1 MSIRL
6 LNLHKPDRFN
16 QGLSFLRMA
25 GAGLF
30 LMLLI
35 CGTALAQDNEI
46 TGTVTSDEGETLP
59 GVTILLQGTDRGT
72 TTNLDGTYTIMAP
85 PDGVLVFS
93 FVGFVSREVNI
104 EDRTEIDVQLTERV
118 AELDELIVTG
128 YSVQRR
134 GDITGSISTANVD
147 NIASQTSSSA
157 LQRLDGA
164 VSGVTV
170 QTSGSPGARST
181 VRIRGISSFQNNDP
195 LYIIDGTPVQDDFA
209 NWLNPKDIESIQVLK
224 DASAASIYG
233 SRANNGVIIIET
245 KKGQRGGVPQVSVDL
260 RTGVSSPVGG
270 YDDFLILDALEYH
283 EVVRRSNLNAGE
295 DVPENIY
302 GDPNNP
308 SIPNYIWPNDGES
321 QTNDLGQFGFT
332 ESDYLYGDPDNINQQ
347 FMPASRGTN
356 WWDEVFGTGVASDMN
371 LAVSGG
377 GDNNRYNVS
386 FNYFDQEGTARDNRF
401 QRGTIR
407 VNTEFDIGR
416 ITIGENLSLARDE
429 SYGGIDLGGGA
440 ENTIVGKNIL
450 TQPVVPVFDV
460 GGNFASGKANG
471 LGNNSN
477 PVKLGDSNKNDVN
490 ANNRIFGNAFA
501 RGELIEDQLLVTS
514 RFGFNLGNT
523 SFTAFAPIFPE
534 NSEPNFINGFS
545 EGRNEFQEWTWSNT
559 LNYINTF
566 AQSHS
571 VTVLAGQEVT
581 QEESRFI
588 TSSFN
593 DLINTSLNSRYIQ
606 DALGDPDTKNTST
619 SGGESTLLSFFG
631 KVDYNFDD
639 RYHLSFTVRRDG
651 SSRFGVD
658 NRWGTFPAAS
668 AGWRVSGES
677 FMDDFDIIS
686 NLMVRAG
693 WGITGNQSIPTG
705 RLFDQFGG
713 ATGQTFYNIT
723 GSGSSIATG
732 YRNTEIGNSSLKWE
746 ENESANLGVD
756 LELYEGQFNFT
767 FDVFQ
772 REVDNLLYDPALP
785 ASAGQAA
792 PPIQNVGKMRNR
804 GFDFNVGYRGT
815 INDDLIWNV
824 NFNGSHYKNEILR
837 IDGDQ
842 EFFSGPI
849 SGRGATISR
858 NYVGESIGSFFGMQA
873 DGIFQNWDEVD
884 AHADQDGARPGRM
897 RFADTNGD
905 GVVNA
910 DDRTVIGNPHAD
922 FTGGLDFGARYK
934 NWDLQTSIFGSFG
947 NEIFDVQKEFYVF
960 RLFNTNV
967 RRDVLDKS
975 AVLNI
980 DGPAVVKDERVAN
993 AEVTNSDAEYPRLD
1007 QNDSFS
1013 DEFSSFYVED
1023 GSYVRMRNLQIGYNI
1038 PPGTLPGVQ
1047 NMRIYVQG
1055 ENLFTI
1061 TGYSSVDPSLPASN
1075 VSGPAGNER
1084 DQTIGVDRGTYPSN
1098 RTFSIGISATF

>member
-1 MSIRL
+1 MYIRG
-6 LNLHKPDRFN
+6 KIFDIRDRIHQF
-16 QGLSFLRMA
+16 LSHVKKT
-25 GAGLF
+25 GAGL
-30 LMLLI
+30 LLLI
-35 CGTALAQDNEI
+35 LFCGTAVGQDIEV
-46 TGTVTSDEGETLP
+46 TGTVTSDAGETLP
-59 GVTILLQGTDRGT
+59 GVTILLQGTERGT
-72 TTNLDGTYTIMAP
+72 TTDLDGTYTIMTP
-85 PDGVLVFS
+85 SDGVLVFS
-93 FVGFVSREVNI
+93 FIGFVGRNINI
-104 EDRTEIDVQLTERV
+104 EGRTEIDVQLTERV

-147 NIASQTSSSA
+147 NIANQTSSSA
-157 LQRLDGA
+157 LQRLDGS

-181 VRIRGISSFQNNDP
+181 VRIRGVSSFQNNDP
-195 LYIIDGTPVQDDFA
+195 LYIIDGTPVEDDFA

-233 SRANNGVIIIET
+233 ARANNGVIIIET
-245 KKGQRGGVPQVSVDL
+245 KKGQEGAPQLSVDL
-260 RTGVSSPVGG
+260 RTGISSPVGG

-283 EVVRRSNLNAGE
+283 DVVRRGSLNAGVS
-295 DVPENIY
+295 VPTNIY
-302 GDPNNP
+302 GDPGNP
-308 SIPNYIWPNDGES
+308 SIPSYIWPNNPEAG
-321 QTNDLGQFGFT
+321 QTNSLTPFGIT
-332 ESDYLYGDPDNINQQ
+332 ENDYLYGDPGNINQQ
-347 FMPASRGTN
+347 IMPASRGTN
-356 WWDEVFGTGVASDMN
+356 WWDEVFGTAVSSDMN
-371 LAVSGG
+371 VAVSGG

-429 SYGGIDLGGGA
+429 SYGGIDLGGDA
-440 ENTIVGKNIL
+440 EDTIIGKNIL
-450 TQPVVPVFDV
+450 SQPIVPVRDI
-460 GGNFASGKANG
+460 GGNFASGKAVG

-477 PVKLGDSNKNDVN
+477 PVKIASSNRNDIN

-501 RGELIEDQLLVTS
+501 RAEIISDQLLINS

-523 SFTAFAPIFPE
+523 TFTAFAPIFPE
-534 NSEPNFINGFS
+534 DSEPNFVNGFS

-566 AQSHS
+566 AQSHNL
-571 VTVLAGQEVT
+571 TVLAGQEVT
-581 QEESRFI
+581 KTESRFI
-588 TSSFN
+588 TSSMN
-593 DLINTSLNSRYIQ
+593 AYINTSLNSRYIQ

-631 KVDYNFDD
+631 KADYNFDD
-639 RYHLSFTVRRDG
+639 RYHLSFTIRRDG
-651 SSRFGVD
+651 SSRFGED
-658 NRWGTFPAAS
+658 NRWGVFPAAS
-668 AGWRVSGES
+668 AGWRVSRES
-677 FMDDFDIIS
+677 FMDSADFIS
-686 NLMVRAG
+686 NLMVRFG

-713 ATGQTFYNIT
+713 STGTTFYDIT
-723 GSGSSIATG
+723 GTGSSIVSG
-732 YRNTEIGNSSLKWE
+732 FRSTEIGNRNLRWE
-746 ENESANLGVD
+746 ENESYNLGVD

-772 REVDNLLYDPALP
+772 REVDDLLFNPPLP
-785 ASAGQAA
+785 ATAGQAA

-804 GFDFNVGYRGT
+804 GFDFSVGYRGS
-815 INDDLIWNV
+815 ISEDLIWNV
-824 NFNGSHYKNEILR
+824 NFNGTHYKNEILR
-837 IDGDQ
+837 IDGDL

-858 NYVGESIGSFFGMQA
+858 NYVGQPIGAFFGMQA

-884 AHADQDGARPGRM
+884 AHASQDGARPGRM
-897 RFADTNGD
+897 RFMDTNGD
-905 GVVNA
+905 GQVTA
-910 DDRTVIGNPHAD
+910 ADRTVIGNPHPD
-922 FTGGLDFGARYK
+922 FIGGLDLGARWK
-934 NWDLQTSIFGSFG
+934 NWDLQTSFFGSFG

-967 RRDVLDKS
+967 RRDVLDDS

-980 DGPAVVKDERVAN
+980 DGPAVVNNQRVTN
-993 AEVTNSDAEYPRLD
+993 AEVTNSDAKYPRLD
-1007 QNDSFS
+1007 DNDTFS
-1013 DEFSSFYVED
+1013 SEFSSFYVED
-1023 GSYVRMRNLQIGYNI
+1023 GSYVRMRTLQIGYNI

-1047 NMRIYVQG
+1047 NMRVYVQG

-1061 TGYSSVDPSLPASN
+1061 TGYSSIDPSLPTSN
-1075 VSGPAGNER
+1075 VGGSAGNVR

-1098 RTFSIGISATF
+1098 RSFSIGISATF

>member
-1 MSIRL
+1 MSIRVQNFHL
-6 LNLHKPDRFN
+6 RDRIYHS
-16 QGLSFLRMA
+16 LSYVKKT
-25 GAGLF
+25 GAGFLLLLLF
-30 LMLLI
+30 
-35 CGTALAQDNEI
+35 CGTAFGQDIEV

-59 GVTILLQGTDRGT
+59 GVTILLQGSDRGT
-72 TTNLDGTYTIMAP
+72 TTNLDGSYTIMAP

-93 FVGFVSREVNI
+93 FVGFVGREIDV
-104 EDRTEIDVQLTERV
+104 DGRSEIDVQLTERV

-134 GDITGSISTANVD
+134 GDITGSISTADVE
-147 NIASQTSSSA
+147 NISSQTSSSA
-157 LQRLDGA
+157 IQNLEGT

-209 NWLNPKDIESIQVLK
+209 NWLNPQDIESIQVLK

-245 KKGQRGGVPQVSVDL
+245 KKGQTGAPQVSVDL
-260 RTGVSSPVGG
+260 KTGVASPVGG

-295 DVPENIY
+295 DVPTNIY

-308 SIPNYIWPNDGES
+308 SIPEYTWPNDGEN

-332 ESDYLYGDPDNINQQ
+332 ESDYIYGDPDNINQQ
-347 FMPASRGTN
+347 FMPGSRGTN
-356 WWDEVFGTGVASDMN
+356 WWDEVFGTGVSSDLN

-416 ITIGENLSLARDE
+416 VTIGENLSLARDE
-429 SYGGIDLGGGA
+429 GYGGLDLGGGA
-440 ENTIVGKNIL
+440 EGTIIGKNVL
-450 TQPVVPVFDV
+450 SQPVVPVRDV

-471 LGNNSN
+471 LGNNTN
-477 PVKLGDSNKNDVN
+477 PVKVADSNKDDVS

-501 RGELIEDQLLVTS
+501 RADLIEESLLVTS
-514 RFGFNLGNT
+514 RFGFNLGNS
-523 SFTAFAPIFPE
+523 SFTGFAPITPE

-559 LNYINTF
+559 LNYINTL
-566 AQSHS
+566 AQSHN

-581 QEESRFI
+581 KSESRFI

-593 DLINTSLNSRYIQ
+593 DLINTSLSSRYIQ
-606 DALGDPDTKNTST
+606 DALGDPDTKNTSS
-619 SGGESTLLSFFG
+619 SGSESTLLSFFG

-639 RYHLSFTVRRDG
+639 RYHLSLTVRRDG
-651 SSRFGVD
+651 SSRFGED

-668 AGWRVSGES
+668 VGWRVSGES
-677 FMDDFDIIS
+677 FMDDFDVIS

-693 WGITGNQSIPTG
+693 WGVTGNQSIPTG

-713 ATGQTFYNIT
+713 STGQTFYDVT
-723 GSGSSIATG
+723 GSGGSIRSG
-732 YRNTEIGNSSLKWE
+732 FRNTAIGNNSLKWE
-746 ENESANLGVD
+746 ENVSSNIGID
-756 LELYEGQFNFT
+756 LELYEGQFDFT
-767 FDVFQ
+767 FDVFE
-772 REVDNLLYDPALP
+772 REVDNLLFGPPLP
-785 ASAGQAA
+785 ATAGQAD
-792 PPIQNVGKMRNR
+792 PPIENVGKMRNR
-804 GFDFNVGYRGT
+804 GFDFNIGYRGT
-815 INDDLIWNV
+815 INDELTWNIGL
-824 NFNGSHYKNEILR
+824 NGTHYKNEILR

-858 NYVGESIGSFFGMQA
+858 NYVGQPLGAFFGMQA

-897 RFADTNGD
+897 RFVDTNED
-905 GVVNA
+905 GQITSA
-910 DDRTVIGNPHAD
+910 DRTTIGSPHPD
-922 FTGGLDFGARYK
+922 FIGGLDLGARWK
-934 NWDLQTSIFGSFG
+934 NWDFQTSILGSFG

-967 RRDVLDKS
+967 RSDVLDKS

-980 DGPAVVKDERVAN
+980 DGPAIVDDERVAN
-993 AEVTNSDAEYPRLD
+993 AEVTNPGAEYPRLD

-1038 PPGTLPGVQ
+1038 PPGTLPGVE

-1061 TGYSSVDPSLPASN
+1061 TNYSSVDPSLPASN
-1075 VSGPAGNER
+1075 VGGAAGNVR

-1098 RTFSIGISATF
+1098 RSFSIGISATF